1 MRDACSLEHTNSIGL
16 FGRRRLILQP
26 QNDQMYRADVK
37 LLVIT
42 MQRALNQ
49 LQKVL

>member
-16 FGRRRLILQP
+16 FGRRRILQP